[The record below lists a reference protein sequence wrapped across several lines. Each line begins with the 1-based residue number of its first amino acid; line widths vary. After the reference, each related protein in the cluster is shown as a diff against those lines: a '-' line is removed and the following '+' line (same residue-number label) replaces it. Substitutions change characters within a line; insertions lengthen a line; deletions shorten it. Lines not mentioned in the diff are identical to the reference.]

1 MNFLPCVANERNRES
16 FHYVEF
22 TKPKCLLVYIY
33 NYYNRRKKSISSL
46 SLLPSSSLSK
56 SHSHSEK
63 KENMYVSP
71 SQIGKPL
78 FSAIIVI
85 HPSSLLVYRPP
96 RVVSTRFFL
105 LAGKIRGGKKYSS
118 SSSRRITWWEGG
130 RGRRT
135 GWNGLNN
142 VNYPAKR
149 VGGPC
154 IYPCRVAPAKIEENR
169 GPSERGGWG
178 GGRRSEGGEK
188 ERSAGLVRVSATLLA
203 RSTNPRP
210 RRSQSD
216 RLLGHPLPSP
226 STMAHDA
233 AKRRASLSARI
244 FLGLIRPLGT
254 RFPTSII

>member
-78 FSAIIVI
+78 FSTIIVI
-85 HPSSLLVYRPP
+85 HPLLSP
-96 RVVSTRFFL
+96 RVSTPSRCIDAIFFIGGENTRREKVFL
-105 LAGKIRGGKKYSS
+105 LLLSPHHVV
-118 SSSRRITWWEGG
+118 EGG

>member
-1 MNFLPCVANERNRES
+1 MSSR
-16 FHYVEF
+16 
-22 TKPKCLLVYIY
+22 IY
-33 NYYNRRKKSISSL
+33 NYNRRKKSISSL

-85 HPSSLLVYRPP
+85 HPLLSP
-96 RVVSTRFFL
+96 RVSTPSRCIDAIFFIGGENTRREKVFL
-105 LAGKIRGGKKYSS
+105 LLLSPHHVVVEG
-118 SSSRRITWWEGG
+118 EGG
-130 RGRRT
+130 RT

-169 GPSERGGWG
+169 RGPSERGGWG
-178 GGRRSEGGEK
+178 GEEK
-188 ERSAGLVRVSATLLA
+188 ERGRGE
-203 RSTNPRP
+203 REIRW
-210 RRSQSD
+210 
-216 RLLGHPLPSP
+216 PS
-226 STMAHDA
+226 
-233 AKRRASLSARI
+233 
-244 FLGLIRPLGT
+244 
-254 RFPTSII
+254 

>member
-1 MNFLPCVANERNRES
+1 MSSR
-16 FHYVEF
+16 
-22 TKPKCLLVYIY
+22 IY
-33 NYYNRRKKSISSL
+33 NYNRRKKSISSL

-85 HPSSLLVYRPP
+85 IHLLLSP
-96 RVVSTRFFL
+96 RVSTPSRCIDAIFFIGGENTRREKVFL
-105 LAGKIRGGKKYSS
+105 LLLSPHHVV
-118 SSSRRITWWEGG
+118 EGG

-178 GGRRSEGGEK
+178 GEEK
-188 ERSAGLVRVSATLLA
+188 ERGRGE
-203 RSTNPRP
+203 REIRW
-210 RRSQSD
+210 
-216 RLLGHPLPSP
+216 PS
-226 STMAHDA
+226 
-233 AKRRASLSARI
+233 
-244 FLGLIRPLGT
+244 
-254 RFPTSII
+254 

>member
-22 TKPKCLLVYIY
+22 TKPKCLLVYTIIIAERNQSHLSPFLLSVEISFPLREKRKY
-33 NYYNRRKKSISSL
+33 VCIPLADRKTTLLSNYRNSPLL
-46 SLLPSSSLSK
+46 S
-56 SHSHSEK
+56 
-63 KENMYVSP
+63 
-71 SQIGKPL
+71 
-78 FSAIIVI
+78 
-85 HPSSLLVYRPP
+85 P
-96 RVVSTRFFL
+96 RVSTPSRCIDAIFFIGGENTRREKVFL
-105 LAGKIRGGKKYSS
+105 LLLSPHHVVVEG
-118 SSSRRITWWEGG
+118 EGG
-130 RGRRT
+130 RCT